1 MGVVWNTSSV
11 APYDTVSG
19 TVTFNDS
26 DVSKLFVEW
35 GDGTDQTLDN
45 GIYEWYDLQ
54 GTQTTASIS
63 HTYTKAGTYGI
74 LLRTI
79 NSDGFISKYYG
90 SSSSAPSGVYPYEVN
105 TSIPPITV
113 TDGKPTSLLRIEN
126 KNVFSGI
133 DNSIFSEGP
142 KNVYIQV
149 APILGTSINTA
160 LKTKTLKLKV
170 EAVEAI
176 RNDQVLDTGFES
188 VTATIEKTFTLNSR
202 ATGDTD
208 AIQLNNSKRPLLSI
222 NKITLVSSKMTEEV
236 SDTVINDFNMLKI
249 FLIAPTNDSTL
260 LNPEFFPITYVS
272 NGDPVK
278 SLKDATRS
286 VTLDFSQSRA
296 KASNKLPSSYT
307 YDNGKVF
314 FGHSVQWQAS
324 SSTAFTDATETDDTL
339 IKEQYTYYPRPK
351 GLGSTGG
358 AVDGSG
364 TIALTSGNNFL
375 YSATDGFIRDQFL
388 LNEFNQFYDSYHL
401 TRMTTTT
408 DSNQTDDVNTFKAAY
423 RIQPPYLSKGV
434 NPSDNSAYFV
444 NSVAIPTEITSP
456 STNTKNYTT
465 NAVYNKVNYE
475 CSTSGWNSG
484 SFTDREGNPRDASE
498 YIYLGK
504 GNKFDKVF
512 FNVSPYAENLMT
524 NLSGMNGVTVKGV
537 YYLRVYNDKY
547 NDKFT
552 QVAEWV
558 PLEFEDRTRVQK
570 VYRNT
575 GSDTYTTKSTSLA
588 QSGYISFDSPS
599 DWSKVSMPDLCGGFY
614 NLSGQAASVS
624 RVTNDYS
631 KGLENFVVREAASG
645 NVYRWVN
652 LSGTGIDTALLNNG
666 YTDSDIGQYK
676 YMFQVSSSN
685 ADSSKSFWVA
695 SSSLAQ
701 KTLHIASGANIDGI
715 TKGFIRRVNIY
726 DMFDGVSK
734 VNGKGSNGGKMPQG
748 DHVNG
753 GANSYPFQFMFG
765 APAPTPDTRPI
776 TPAQVS
782 GSVNNIYPLKIVLS
796 GNSMKQAQNKV
807 HSELWNVLP
816 ADNSASQIIK
826 QTDKSAY
833 DMNYMGITSDVSVNF
848 AGTFYQAISKNGK
861 VYIVRTGTPI
871 QTITLA
877 GKALGDEQSFSYSND
892 FTSFSVLQKIRNA
905 QAQSIRIM
913 WDEQQKD
920 GTWVRYF
927 GYFTGVSET
936 HSIGGR
942 RAPKSFTATLVV
954 EEICMMDKNG
964 DMTTEITPLGGV
976 ADARHFT

>member
-1 MGVVWNTSSV
+1 MGVVWVDDTL
-11 APYDTVSG
+11 APYDTASG

-26 DVSKLFVEW
+26 DVAKVFIDW
-35 GDGTDQTLDN
+35 GDGSNQTLDD
-45 GIYEWYDLQ
+45 GIYEWKDLD
-54 GTQTTASIS
+54 GTKTTASIS
-63 HTYTKAGTYGI
+63 HIYTKAGTYNV
-74 LLRTI
+74 LVRTV
-79 NSDGFISKYYG
+79 NSDGILSKYYG
-90 SSSSAPSGVYPYEVN
+90 TGAAAPTGVYPYEQN
-105 TSIPPITV
+105 TSIAPLTI
-113 TDGKPTSLLRIEN
+113 TDGKPTSILRVEN

-133 DNSIFSEGP
+133 DNNIFNEGP

-149 APILGTSINTA
+149 APLLSTSIDNT

-188 VTATIEKTFTLNSR
+188 VTTTIEKTFTLNSR

-222 NKITLVSSKMTEEV
+222 NKVTLVSSKMTEEV
-236 SDTVINDFNMLKI
+236 SDAVINDFNMVKI
-249 FLIAPTNDSTL
+249 FLIAQTNASTL

-278 SLKDATRS
+278 SLKDITRS

-296 KASNKLPSSYT
+296 KASNKLPTSYT
-307 YDNGKVF
+307 YDNGKTF
-314 FGHSVQWQAS
+314 FAPTLQWQAS
-324 SSTAFTDATETDDTL
+324 SSTAFTDATKTGDTL
-339 IKEQYTYYPRPK
+339 IKEQYTYYPKPK
-351 GLGSTGG
+351 GLTDTS

-364 TIALTSGNNFL
+364 TIALVSGNNFL
-375 YSATDGFIRDQFL
+375 YGATDGFIRDQFL

-401 TRMTTTT
+401 VRMTTTT
-408 DSNQTDDVNTFKAAY
+408 NSNQTDDVNTFKAAY

-434 NPSDNSAYFV
+434 NPGDNSAYYV
-444 NSVAIPTEITSP
+444 NSVAVATEITSP
-456 STNTKNYTT
+456 STNTKDYTT
-465 NAVYNKVNYE
+465 NAAYNKVGYE

-484 SFTDREGNPRDASE
+484 SFTDREGNPREASE
-498 YIYLGK
+498 YIYLGR
-504 GNKFDKVF
+504 GSKFGKVF

-552 QVAEWV
+552 QNAEWV
-558 PLEFEDRTRVQK
+558 PLEFEDKTRVQK

-599 DWSKVSMPDLCGGFY
+599 DWSKISMSDLCGGFY

-645 NVYRWVN
+645 NIYRWVN
-652 LSGTGIDTALLNNG
+652 LSGTGIDTALLDEG
-666 YTDSDIGQYK
+666 YTDDDIGQYK
-676 YMFQVSSSN
+676 YMFQVSSTNS
-685 ADSSKSFWVA
+685 DSSKSFWVA
-695 SSSLAQ
+695 SSSLAH

-734 VNGKGSNGGKMPQG
+734 VLGKGSNGGKMPQG
-748 DHVNG
+748 DHVDG
-753 GANSYPFQFMFG
+753 GVDSYPFQFMFG

-782 GSVNNIYPLKIVLS
+782 GNVNNIYPLKIVLS
-796 GNSMKQAQNKV
+796 GNSMKQAQAKV
-807 HSELWNVLP
+807 HTELWNLLP

-826 QTDKSAY
+826 QTDKTAY
-833 DMNYMGITSDVSVNF
+833 DLNYMGVTSDVSINF
-848 AGTFYQAISKNGK
+848 AGTFYQAISKNGN

-871 QTITLA
+871 QTITLN
-877 GKALGDEQSFSYSND
+877 GKAMGDETSFSYSND
-892 FTSFSVLQKIRNA
+892 YTSFAILKKIRDA
-905 QAQSIRIM
+905 QAEKIRVM

-927 GYFTGVSET
+927 GYITGVSET
-936 HSIGGR
+936 HSVAGK
-942 RAPKSFTATLVV
+942 RAPRNFVATMVV
-954 EEICMMDKNG
+954 EEICLMNGNG
-964 DMTTEITPLGGV
+964 DLISDVMPLGGV
-976 ADARHFT
+976 ANARHFT